1 MKIWIDAHIS
11 PTIAT
16 WLSEEFDVE
25 ATALRD
31 LGLRDAEDSEIL
43 EAARS
48 SGANIMTKDSDFAE
62 MVERL
67 GGPPCVI
74 WLTCG
79 NTSNRRLRQILKATF
94 ANAFRLLEGGESIV
108 EISDA

>member
-11 PTIAT
+11 PAVAA

-25 ATALRD
+25 AIALRD
-31 LGLRDAEDSEIL
+31 LGLREAEDSEVL
-43 EAARS
+43 EAAKS
-48 SGANIMTKDSDFAE
+48 AGANIMTKDSDFAE

-67 GGPPCVI
+67 GGPPRVI

-79 NTSNRRLRQILKATF
+79 NTSDGRLRQILKATF
-94 ANAFRLLEGGESIV
+94 ANALELLERGESIV